1 MKANTQSTSF
11 LPEIKSSKVQ
21 NKDILDVDPDN
32 VECINQLDMM
42 EKTIENNNKS
52 MAPIN
57 RSSLDIAEQKS
68 QLITEFDLM

>member
-1 MKANTQSTSF
+1 